1 MKKLEMEYEKWNYG
15 FRLFKNLYNVNLIIN
30 LMVSQN
36 KKFQYTII
44 SLEFTK
50 MDGENQNS
58 SD

>member
-1 MKKLEMEYEKWNYG
+1 
-15 FRLFKNLYNVNLIIN
+15 
-30 LMVSQN
+30 MVSQN

-58 SD
+58 SDKLIQLTLANVIFIILLTMYNNS